1 MNVLDYYI
9 LLFTSPPPLRTFSD
23 FVAALGAMLVPWVL
37 MIWLLA
43 ITFAGRLGGR
53 QEEIGTSFSVRFSW
67 AWGGVLV
74 SLLLLLDILVVWYT
88 DRLNGWQSAAPHVTL
103 GVIGCMIALAEY
115 VVMNREVKEMQTIV
129 SKTR

>member
-9 LLFTSPPPLRTFSD
+9 LLFTSPPAIRTFPD
-23 FVAALGAMLVPWVL
+23 FVVALGAMLIPWVL

-67 AWGGVLV
+67 AWGAALI
-74 SLLLLLDILVVWYT
+74 SLLLLVDILVVWYT
-88 DRLNGWQSAAPHVTL
+88 DRLNGWQSAAPHCAL
-103 GVIGCMIALAEY
+103 GVIGCIIALTEY
-115 VVMNREVKEMQTIV
+115 VVMNREVKEMQTTV